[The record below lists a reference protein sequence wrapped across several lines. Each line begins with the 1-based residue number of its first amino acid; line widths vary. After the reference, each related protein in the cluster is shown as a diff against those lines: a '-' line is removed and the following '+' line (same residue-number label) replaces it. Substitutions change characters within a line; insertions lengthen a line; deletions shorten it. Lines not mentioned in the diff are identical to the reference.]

1 MSLASIVLLI
11 YFIGGLLALLVFDLA
26 THRIRSRFKD
36 KVAEAQVVMSQ
47 TGNLYIGKR
56 MMLVTFAVITYLLW
70 PLVILGT
77 LGGSEK
83 EEQPKEIV
91 TRADMMGAG
100 IRKQLAYW
108 AKRIWYGECPD
119 CGVILTP
126 KDMWGQ
132 YSACPVCK
140 TEFHGI
146 RMKAKK
152 EEKHGET

>member
-1 MSLASIVLLI
+1 MSLASIILLI
-11 YFIGGLLALLVFDLA
+11 YFIGGLLALLVFDLI
-26 THRIRSRFKD
+26 THRIRNRFRD
-36 KVAEAQVVMSQ
+36 KAAEAQLVMAQ
-47 TGNLYIGKR
+47 TGNFYIGKR
-56 MMLVTFAVITYLLW
+56 VMLAMFAIITYLFW
-70 PLVILGT
+70 PFVVLGA
-77 LGGSEK
+77 LRGSEK
-83 EEQPKEIV
+83 EEQPQKIV
-91 TRADMMGAG
+91 TRAEMMGAG
-100 IRKQLAYW
+100 LRKQLAYW
-108 AKRIWYGECPD
+108 AKRIWYGECPE

>member
-11 YFIGGLLALLVFDLA
+11 YFIGGLLVLLVFDLA
-26 THRIRSRFKD
+26 THRIRNRFKD
-36 KVAEAQVVMSQ
+36 RAAEAQVVMSQ

-56 MMLVTFAVITYLLW
+56 MMLITFAVITYLFW
-70 PLVILGT
+70 PLVILGA
-77 LGGSEK
+77 LRGPEG
-83 EEQPKEIV
+83 EEQPQKIV

-100 IRKQLAYW
+100 FSKQLAYW
-108 AKRIWYGECPD
+108 AKKIWYGECPE
-119 CGVILTP
+119 CSVILTP

-132 YSACPVCK
+132 YSVCPVCK

-146 RMKAKK
+146 RMKAKN